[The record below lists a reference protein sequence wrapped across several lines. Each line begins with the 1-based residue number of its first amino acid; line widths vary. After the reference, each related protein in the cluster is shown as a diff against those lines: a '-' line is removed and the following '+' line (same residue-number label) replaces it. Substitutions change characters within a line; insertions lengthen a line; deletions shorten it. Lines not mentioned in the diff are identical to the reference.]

1 MKYLFIL
8 FFTLLNVTSLIAQ
21 DENLRDSDVAKYI
34 NKYKA
39 TAIAEQVRVGVPAAI
54 TLAQGIHESSSGLS
68 PLAVEANNHFGIKC
82 KKDWKGET
90 MLHDDDA
97 EQECFRKYPTAFD
110 SYTDHSNF
118 LKNNRRYGFLFDID
132 ALNYKDWAVG
142 LRKAGYATNPNYSAR
157 LTTLIEKYSL
167 QQYTQ
172 AAVIEIANNAKKN
185 AEIIP
190 ENDKPTTIKNVV
202 TKLGSEV
209 VGFAK
214 EGSNAEPLVE
224 KLNGLKG
231 FYAKK
236 GTMLLDESVSRN
248 IRYQKLLEIN
258 DLDDEPL
265 QNDMFVYLE
274 KKYKKS
280 PNRKSHTVLEGE
292 DMLLISQKEGVQL
305 RSLLALN
312 LLKINDMPAV
322 GQRVYLQDEVSRTPQ
337 LVGEA
342 PKAKPV
348 ITTNI
353 EPEIAVEKKTEI
365 INVPEKI
372 AEPIT
377 NIAEKVLLTKGDE
390 INKITAPETKIVEEE
405 KLVVAE
411 PVAKNLNPIKE
422 VSELSL
428 EEFQQQQA
436 EMANAANS
444 KIATPENNVKPSI
457 NTTLIVP
464 KKVNKNA
471 PIVKETT
478 IIIPPKVEPV
488 LVVNASPIIE
498 KEVVILPAPKS
509 PSTYN
514 EPGLSPEIRR
524 LKKVM
529 DEIVYAAPLP
539 AKPKKIIVV
548 PAPLKPSGASKPTT
562 TTLTTKPLSGNNT
575 PVVKPGTSA
584 ATSTNKIIVAP
595 IKPPVKPETTATK
608 PVVKLTPQQ
617 LVIAKAVKEAAEAK
631 KTKEASV
638 KKESSK
644 ILETP
649 AASIKKIDAKPAAKK
664 MEGKNVTTKKEV
676 EKKTVSK
683 VKTEKA
689 KETNKKPVVAKPKK

>member
-8 FFTLLNVTSLIAQ
+8 FFTLLNVTSLLAQ
-21 DENLRDSDVAKYI
+21 DENLRETDVAKYI
-34 NKYKA
+34 NKFKA
-39 TAIAEQVRVGVPAAI
+39 TAISEQVRVGVPAAI

-142 LRKAGYATNPNYSAR
+142 LRKAGYATNPNYSTR

-172 AAVIEIANNAKKN
+172 AAVLEIANNAKKA

-190 ENDKPTTIKNVV
+190 ENDKPVSIKNMVN
-202 TKLGSEV
+202 KIGSDV

-214 EGSNAEPLVE
+214 ESNAADPLVE

-236 GTMLLDESVSRN
+236 GTMLLDESVSRD

-280 PNRKSHTVLEGE
+280 PNRKSHIVLEGE
-292 DMLLISQKEGVQL
+292 DMLLIAQKEGVQL

-322 GQRVYLQDEVSRTPQ
+322 GQKVYLQDEVSRTPL
-337 LVGEA
+337 LVGETPRA
-342 PKAKPV
+342 KAV
-348 ITTNI
+348 VTSIQ
-353 EPEIAVEKKTEI
+353 EPEIAVVPTPEI
-365 INVPEKI
+365 KE
-372 AEPIT
+372 T
-377 NIAEKVLLTKGDE
+377 IAEKTPEPIENIADKVSKTVDIE
-390 INKITAPETKIVEEE
+390 NKTIETSPIIETPIIATPPANTIT
-405 KLVVAE
+405 
-411 PVAKNLNPIKE
+411 E
-422 VSELSL
+422 VSL
-428 EEFQQQQA
+428 EEFQRQQA
-436 EMANAANS
+436 EIANAANN
-444 KIATPENNVKPSI
+444 KTATPENIVKPST
-457 NTTLIVP
+457 NTALIIP
-464 KKVNKNA
+464 KKVIKNA
-471 PIVKETT
+471 PTIKETT
-478 IIIPPKVEPV
+478 IIIPAKQEPAII
-488 LVVNASPIIE
+488 VNATPIIE
-498 KEVVILPAPKS
+498 KEIILPAPKS

-539 AKPKKIIVV
+539 AKPKKVIVV
-548 PAPLKPSGASKPTT
+548 PAPLKPILPTKSGSLASKVITEPVVVSPSKP
-562 TTLTTKPLSGNNT
+562 LATKPT
-575 PVVKPGTSA
+575 VA
-584 ATSTNKIIVAP
+584 AKQDAN
-595 IKPPVKPETTATK
+595 ATK
-608 PVVKLTPQQ
+608 PVAKNLTPQQ
-617 LVIAKAVKEAAEAK
+617 LAIAKAVKDAAAAK
-631 KTKEASV
+631 ALKEASIVNKTNTTDKKTTAVNKAIKNETTTVV
-638 KKESSK
+638 KKTTATTAGATLKNKNE
-644 ILETP
+644 
-649 AASIKKIDAKPAAKK
+649 KK
-664 MEGKNVTTKKEV
+664 V
-676 EKKTVSK
+676 EKNTKTITK
-683 VKTEKA
+683 PE
-689 KETNKKPVVAKPKK
+689 NKNKQTATPKKGESKPKK